1 MGIVVS
7 VAALVLY
14 VPMSMVFVLGGLC
27 HILSKALTFLFFPLY
42 LSYNVMTLYNIMLQK
57 GGSSI

>member
-14 VPMSMVFVLGGLC
+14 VLAWLFIHSDLLRC
-27 HILSKALTFLFFPLY
+27 IL
-42 LSYNVMTLYNIMLQK
+42 
-57 GGSSI
+57 

>member
-14 VPMSMVFVLGGLC
+14 VPMSICL
-27 HILSKALTFLFFPLY
+27 LY
-42 LSYNVMTLYNIMLQK
+42 TSDAADE
-57 GGSSI
+57 

>member
-14 VPMSMVFVLGGLC
+14 IPMSMVFVLGG
-27 HILSKALTFLFFPLY
+27 K
-42 LSYNVMTLYNIMLQK
+42 K
-57 GGSSI
+57 